1 MQTVWKIKNK
11 KGNFNDLGLKYG
23 ISPVLAKLL
32 INRNVK
38 EEDFSDY
45 LSDSYT
51 PVDINTVL
59 KLKDIEKAADI
70 LRKKIS
76 EGKKIRVVGDYDV
89 DGVCSTYILVNII
102 RDAGGIVD
110 FKIPHRFIDGYGI
123 NVNIVNKAIEDGV
136 DTIITCDNGI
146 KSMEQAKVAK
156 AAGLTYI
163 VTDHHEISFEMVGDE
178 KKYIIPSCDAVVD
191 QKLADSEY
199 PYREICGTVI
209 AYRLAQVLY
218 GVNNTDISVPSRES
232 ILQFKAREDEYTI
245 IQMIATIA
253 DVMPVYGENR
263 KLIKKGLSL
272 IKTTD
277 NLGLRALIK
286 EQSLNIDTINSYN
299 VGFGIAPC
307 LNAAGRLKSADLGF
321 GLLDAKEPETAQIL
335 ALKLCDLNNQRKGMT
350 EEAYKK
356 GVEICDSSDDA
367 ILVVYIPS
375 VHEGVIGIVASKLV
389 ERYNKPIYA
398 ITDSENG
405 YKGSGRSV
413 KGYNMIEDM
422 TLHGEYFSKYG
433 GHEMAAGFSFNTME
447 DINNFREAV
456 NKDTNMPK
464 EPVKEILADMQLPFN
479 HVTVSL
485 CHDIDRMEPYGE
497 GNESPLFMQK
507 DITLKSLRFI
517 GKDFSS
523 VSMELCDDT
532 GYTLRAVM
540 FKRADEIK
548 SEILRIYG
556 EDRLNLSLRGRES
569 GIKLAA
575 AFELSVNDFRGNES
589 AQLMIR
595 EVKFVE

>member
-51 PVDINTVL
+51 SVDINTVL

-89 DGVCSTYILVNII
+89 DGICSTYILVNII

-110 FKIPHRFIDGYGI
+110 FKIPHRFVDGYGI

-191 QKLADSEY
+191 QKLVDSEY

-286 EQSLNIDTINSYN
+286 EQSLNINTINSYN

-307 LNAAGRLKSADLGF
+307 LNAAGRLESADLGF
-321 GLLDAKEPETAQIL
+321 GLLDAKEPGTAQTLSI
-335 ALKLCDLNNQRKGMT
+335 KLCDLNNRRKGMT

-367 ILVVYIPS
+367 ILVVYIPK

-447 DINNFREAV
+447 DVNNFREAV

-523 VSMELCDDT
+523 ASMELCDDT
-532 GYTLRAVM
+532 GYTVRAVM

-556 EDRLNLSLRGRES
+556 EDRLNLSLRSQES